1 MASHQGSSLRRARR
15 LIATDT
21 NILVYAHRSDSEWHP
36 KARAKIEALATGRV
50 LWALPWPCVHEFL
63 AIVTHPRIY
72 APPSTTEEAIAQVGA
87 WLESPAA
94 TVRAESNSHW
104 GTVKHQLLAGR
115 VVGPMV
121 HDGRIA
127 AVCLTHGVT
136 EFWTADRDF
145 SRFPSLSIRNP
156 LL

>member
-1 MASHQGSSLRRARR
+1 M
-15 LIATDT
+15 IATDT

-36 KARAKIEALATGRV
+36 QARAKIEALAGGSV
-50 LWALPWPCVHEFL
+50 LWGLPWPCVHEFL

-72 APPSTTEEAIAQVGA
+72 SPPSTTEQGIAQIDA
-87 WLESPAA
+87 WLESPVA
-94 TVRAESNSHW
+94 TLLAESNSHW
-104 GTVKHQLLAGR
+104 GTLKRELLVGR

-121 HDGRIA
+121 HDGRVA
-127 AVCLTHGVT
+127 AMCLTHGVT

-145 SRFPSLSIRNP
+145 SRFPSLSVQNP